1 MSSLLARSAALGLL
15 LVLPALPAGA
25 TIIPGGNLINQT
37 WTLAGSPY
45 IVQGDV
51 TIPAGAFLTIE
62 AGVDVQFAST
72 DAQSAGIDV
81 SRVEMTVRGTLSVNG
96 TGPAPVWMHAQS
108 GSSPTTWVG
117 IIVDNTATSATL
129 THLILNH
136 ATAGVRTPST
146 PNVVSLTNVTLDVNN
161 RDLTQLGGAVL
172 MSGRIEAGSF
182 IGNLTIPSPATL
194 ALNRLAGVLTLGN
207 FTLASG
213 AAYEAKLSS
222 LASYEKLQVNG
233 TVSLAGTLALD
244 VSTLTASPGN
254 AFVLI
259 DNDDFEAVSGQFA
272 GLTQGA
278 QFVAGGYSFQ
288 VSYQGGDG
296 NDVVVTVQDVAC
308 DLAVVKSAPAQVQ
321 LADGGIS
328 YTLTVSNA
336 GPGTAV
342 GVVVVDSLPSGVRYA
357 SAVPSQG
364 SCVENA
370 NRVTCDLGNIAAA
383 AGASIAI
390 TTTFDFDTLEVVNQA
405 TASSQTSDANGAN
418 NNSSASTRVI
428 FGTTAAEEPPP
439 AIEPSPSLRTIPN
452 PATRTARIFFSARE
466 GSRAEVLI
474 FDVAGRQIRALGATV
489 AGQRGGII
497 EWDGRDS
504 GGALV
509 GSGVFFYEVKVDGRS
524 IGTKRAVMTR

>member
-1 MSSLLARSAALGLL
+1 MSTLPIRFAVLALL
-15 LVLPALPAGA
+15 LVIPALPAGA
-25 TIIPGGNLINQT
+25 TIIAGGNLINQT

-62 AGVDVQFAST
+62 AGVDVQFTST
-72 DAQSAGIDV
+72 DAQSAGIDAA
-81 SRVEMTVRGTLSVNG
+81 RVEMTVRGVLSVNG
-96 TGPAPVWMHAQS
+96 TGPSPVWLHAQS

-117 IIVDNTATSATL
+117 IIVENTATSVAL
-129 THLILNH
+129 TRMILNH
-136 ATAGVRTPST
+136 STAGVRTPST
-146 PNVVSLTNVTLDVNN
+146 SNVVSLTDVTLDANN
-161 RDLTQLGGAVL
+161 RDLTQLGGAVP
-172 MSGRIEAGSF
+172 MNGRIEAGSF

-194 ALNRLAGVLTLGN
+194 ALNRIAGVLLAGN
-207 FTLASG
+207 FTLAAG
-213 AAYEAKLSS
+213 AAYEAKLST
-222 LASYEKLQVNG
+222 LASYEKLQVSG
-233 TVSLAGTLALD
+233 TVNLAGTLSLD
-244 VSTLTASPGN
+244 VTTFIASPGD
-254 AFVLI
+254 AFVLL
-259 DNDDFEAVSGQFA
+259 DNDLSDAVSGQFA

-278 QFVAGGYSFQ
+278 QFVAGAYSFQ

-296 NDVVVTVQDVAC
+296 NDVVVTVQGVAC

-342 GVVVVDSLPSGVRYA
+342 GVVVVDSLPSGLRYA

-370 NRVTCDLGNIAAA
+370 NRVTCDLGNLAAS
-383 AGASIAI
+383 AGANIAI

-405 TASSQTSDANGAN
+405 TASSQTADAIGAN
-418 NNSSASTRVI
+418 NNSSANTRVI
-428 FGTTAAEEPPP
+428 FGTTATEEPPVV
-439 AIEPSPSLRTIPN
+439 EPSSSLRTIPN

-474 FDVAGRQIRALGATV
+474 FDVAGRQIRTLGVTV

-504 GGALV
+504 SESPRGFRRVLL
-509 GSGVFFYEVKVDGRS
+509 
-524 IGTKRAVMTR
+524 